1 VIINHISLFPTIN
14 LAGGNPSLCPGA
26 SLVNFGTI
34 EQLNCLFRYKLRA
47 RRFEDRRKMQS
58 SSLLTGPSDHFN
70 CPSYNFR
77 RLRIVRFLYDDIW
90 LRPWSRKWL
99 TKQTWDD
106 AVCIDVCM
114 LPARRGRGGEERE
127 GGRGAEEGG
136 RCWAFRILPSLWC

>member
-1 VIINHISLFPTIN
+1 MIINHISLFPTIN
-14 LAGGNPSLCPGA
+14 LATCAGGNPSLCPGA

-47 RRFEDRRKMQS
+47 RRFEDRRS
-58 SSLLTGPSDHFN
+58 
-70 CPSYNFR
+70 R
-77 RLRIVRFLYDDIW
+77 RWTTSIVRRAQLPATSVVRFLYDDIW

-136 RCWAFRILPSLWC
+136 RCWAFRIPSLWC